1 MWNSADLLHQAFHA
15 VYVGMLAQPLPPA
28 AKSPPLSNG
37 EGAPAKGAQDSEGW
51 SWASWAPSMVEI
63 HDVAENVYNN

>member
-37 EGAPAKGAQDSEGW
+37 EGAPAKGAQDSEG
-51 SWASWAPSMVEI
+51 
-63 HDVAENVYNN
+63 